1 MSSLLV
7 AGAEATV
14 QATAQA
20 SALVTAEGNATL
32 LGAFFSEILGT
43 ATLILMGAGVCAA
56 VTLPKSAAKNTDWL
70 TIAFGWGFA
79 VFAAVYIGAP
89 SGAHLNPAVT
99 LGQLVA
105 GNDFAPGI
113 APSMSALLVYV
124 AGQMIGA
131 FLGAWG
137 AYLVYK
143 KHFDEAEPGTTRG
156 IFCTAPAIRS
166 YGWNLLTEA
175 VGTFVL
181 VGFVVASGRT
191 PSGLGP
197 LAVALIVV
205 AIGLSLGTPTGYAIN
220 PARDLAPRIAH
231 ALMPIKAKDS
241 SDWAYSWVP
250 VVGPLLGAS
259 LAALIIPAIL
269 AL

>member
-1 MSSLLV
+1 MSSLLA
-7 AGAEATV
+7 AGAEASL
-14 QATAQA
+14 QA

-32 LGAFFSEILGT
+32 LGAFVSEVIGT
-43 ATLILMGAGVCAA
+43 GILILLGAGVCAA

-79 VFAAVYIGAP
+79 VFAAVYMSAP

-99 LGQLVA
+99 LGLLVA

-113 APSMSALLVYV
+113 APGIGNFFVYV
-124 AGQMIGA
+124 AAQMIGA

-143 KHFDEAEPGTTRG
+143 KHFDEAEPGTTKG
-156 IFCTAPAIRS
+156 IFSTGPAIRS
-166 YGWNLLTEA
+166 YGWNTVTEA
-175 VGTFVL
+175 FGAFVL
-181 VGFVVASGRT
+181 VGFVLASGST

-197 LAVALIVV
+197 LAVAFIVV

-231 ALMPIKAKDS
+231 ALMPIKGKGS
-241 SDWAYSWVP
+241 SDWAYAWVP
-250 VVGPLLGAS
+250 VVGPLIGA
-259 LAALIIPAIL
+259 AAAAIL
-269 AL
+269 VPALLV

>member
-1 MSSLLV
+1 MNSLLA
-7 AGAEATV
+7 AGTEASI
-14 QATAQA
+14 QA
-20 SALVTAEGNATL
+20 SALVTPEGTATL
-32 LGAFFSEILGT
+32 LGAFASELFGT
-43 ATLILMGAGVCAA
+43 FTLILLGAGVCAA
-56 VTLPKSAAKNTDWL
+56 VTLPKSAARNTDWL

-79 VFAAVYIGAP
+79 VFTAVYVSAP

-99 LGQLVA
+99 IGLWIRGA
-105 GNDFAPGI
+105 DFAPGI
-113 APSMSALLVYV
+113 APGLTPFLVYV
-124 AGQMIGA
+124 AGQFLGA

-143 KHFDEAEPGTTRG
+143 KHFDEAEPQSTRG

-175 VGTFVL
+175 FGTFVL
-181 VGFVVASGRT
+181 VGFVLASGQT

-231 ALMPIKAKDS
+231 ALMPIKNKNA
-241 SDWAYSWVP
+241 SDWAYAWVP
-250 VVGPLLGAS
+250 VLGPVIGAS
-259 LAALIIPAIL
+259 AAALIVPAL
-269 AL
+269 LGL